1 MDELSDLRKKKIT
14 ELQNQAQSHL
24 QAALHHEEKVAQQI
38 AYLESIVKP
47 KLSKDALTRYGTIKT
62 VHPEKAA
69 QVMLVLAQYVDKIDI
84 ITDVQFKEVLL
95 RMEQPKRETTIKRI

>member
-1 MDELSDLRKKKIT
+1 MDELSELRKKKLA
-14 ELQNQAQSHL
+14 ELQNQTTSHL
-24 QAALHHEEKVAQQI
+24 QAQFAHEEKVAQQI

-47 KLSKDALTRYGTIKT
+47 KLTKDALIRYGTIKT

-69 QVMLVLAQYVDKIDI
+69 QVMMVLAQYVDKIDV

-95 RMEQPKRETTIKRI
+95 RMEQPKRETTIKRV